1 MGIRTEAMKGEFSH
15 VGLGDDH
22 GTGAAQSADHQRIN
36 SRRRAFFGQY
46 SRARARD
53 FARHVEQVFDAYN
66 CTVERSERDSELG
79 ACIGGVRRGARGLS
93 VDSKSGAAAF
103 AGWIS
108 DPGECL
114 LKSVSG
120 RALRHSRTISQT
132 TAAPANRLAR
142 L

>member
-1 MGIRTEAMKGEFSH
+1 MGIRTEAMKGEFAH
-15 VGLGDDH
+15 IGLGDDH
-22 GTGAAQSADHQRIN
+22 GTGTAQPANRQRID
-36 SRRRAFFGQY
+36 SREPAFFGQY

-53 FARHVEQVFDAYN
+53 LARHVKQVLDTYN
-66 CTVERSERDSELG
+66 CAIERSERDSKLG
-79 ACIGGVRRGARGLS
+79 ACIGGICSGTRGLS
-93 VDSKSGAAAF
+93 VDSKTGAAAF

-120 RALRHSRTISQT
+120 RAFRHSRTILQAA
-132 TAAPANRLAR
+132 AAPANRLAR

>member
-1 MGIRTEAMKGEFSH
+1 MGIRTEAVKGEFGH
-15 VGLGDDH
+15 IGLGDDH
-22 GTGAAQSADHQRIN
+22 GTSAAQPANHQRIN

-46 SRARARD
+46 SRACARD

-66 CTVERSERDSELG
+66 CTVERSERDSEFG
-79 ACIGGVRRGARGLS
+79 ACIGRIRGGARGLS
-93 VDSKSGAAAF
+93 VDSKTGAAAF

-120 RALRHSRTISQT
+120 RTLRHSRRILQATP
-132 TAAPANRLAR
+132 APANRLTR

>member
-15 VGLGDDH
+15 VGLRNDH
-22 GTGAAQSADHQRIN
+22 GTGAAQSSNHQGIN
-36 SRRRAFFGQY
+36 SRKRALFGQY
-46 SRARARD
+46 PRARAGD

-79 ACIGGVRRGARGLS
+79 ACVGGVCRGPRGPS
-93 VDSKSGAAAF
+93 VDSKTGAAAF

-120 RALRHSRTISQT
+120 RALHHSRTISQAS
-132 TAAPANRLAR
+132 AAPANRLAR